1 MTVNAKKRKESF
13 AYIGPT
19 IKNKIDEG
27 TIFTNG
33 YPKIAKE
40 LVVSQPL
47 IQKLFVP
54 LSEYADKKKEVETK
68 DSVLNVIY
76 NRVKNE
82 GGK

>member
-1 MTVNAKKRKESF
+1 MSVNAKKRKESF

-33 YPKIAKE
+33 YPQIAKE
-40 LVVSQPL
+40 LVASQPL

>member
-33 YPKIAKE
+33 YPQIAKE
-40 LVVSQPL
+40 
-47 IQKLFVP
+47 
-54 LSEYADKKKEVETK
+54 
-68 DSVLNVIY
+68 
-76 NRVKNE
+76 
-82 GGK
+82 